1 MKSWHIS
8 VLFLIILSHSGHDNG
23 STHEAS
29 GGDDGNSRSGG
40 SRHGSQ
46 DTPASPAPR
55 RTVAAASVPVTPA
68 KLAKFVLRWF
78 SGPAYGALTR
88 PLS

>member
-1 MKSWHIS
+1 MGI
-8 VLFLIILSHSGHDNG
+8 VPGHDNG
-23 STHEAS
+23 STNEGS
-29 GGDDGNSRSGG
+29 GIDEGNSRSGG

-68 KLAKFVLRWF
+68 KLAKFVF
-78 SGPAYGALTR
+78 SSLVVQHTCAL
-88 PLS
+88 